1 MRGKL
6 FVTQQLGL
14 LLWGMCFFFATPIP
28 AQVDF
33 DPLPSPVGDETV
45 LFQEIPSVYSASKY
59 EQKVTEAP
67 SAVTIVTADEIKKY
81 GYRTLADILQSVN
94 GFYVTSDRNYNFLGV
109 RGFHRPGDYN
119 TRILLL
125 MDGHR
130 LNDNIYES
138 AGIGTESVID
148 VDLID
153 RVEIIR
159 GPSSS
164 LYGTNAFFGAINII
178 TKRGRDIQG
187 IEVSTEIG
195 SYDSHL
201 GRFTYGNKF
210 QNGLEWLLSGSVYD
224 SDGQRTLFFKEF
236 NDPSTHNGIA
246 RNVDDDASYRLLT
259 RASFLDF
266 SFQGSYVR
274 RNKTVPTGA
283 FGTVFNSRRNQTVDE
298 RGYADLKY
306 EKQLAY
312 QIGLS
317 ARLYYD
323 RYYYRGDYLYD
334 VSPDVPNRLL
344 NQDATIG
351 EWWGTEV
358 KLTKRLWDAHK
369 FTLGGEYRDNFTQKQ
384 RNYDVNPFT
393 SILDESRSSRIWAF
407 YLQDE
412 FAFWDHF
419 IFNAGFRYDHYDSF
433 GSSINPRLA
442 LIYSFKNTTIK
453 LLYGEAFRAP
463 SAYEQFYAG
472 GGLRANPN
480 LRPEE
485 ITTYELVIE
494 HYFSRSLHASIAG
507 YYYTLDDL
515 ISQIP
520 QTLDSEEVAFSFRN
534 VESIKAMGVEF
545 SLEGRWSSG
554 FESRLSYA
562 LQDTENQDTNRSLTN
577 SPHHLVKLNLII
589 PVIAEK
595 VFAGLD
601 TYYVSARRT
610 LAGNHASD
618 YFTANLTLFTQ
629 QIIKGVEVSLNFHNL
644 FDQRYGD
651 PGAGEHRQDIIE
663 QDGRTF
669 WVKLKYSF

>member
-1 MRGKL
+1 M
-6 FVTQQLGL
+6 
-14 LLWGMCFFFATPIP
+14 WGTFFFFATPIA
-28 AQVDF
+28 AQVDSVA
-33 DPLPSPVGDETV
+33 LSSPVADETA

-67 SAVTIVTADEIKKY
+67 SAVTIITADEIKKS

-109 RGFHRPGDYN
+109 RGFNRPGDYN

-130 LNDNIYES
+130 LNDNVYES

-153 RVEIIR
+153 RIEIIR

-164 LYGTNAFFGAINII
+164 LYGTNAFFGVINVI
-178 TKRGRDIQG
+178 TKRGRDIRG
-187 IEVSTEIG
+187 MEVSTEIG
-195 SYDSHL
+195 SYDSYL

-210 QNGLEWLLSGSVYD
+210 QSGLEWLLSGSVYD
-224 SDGQRTLFFKEF
+224 SDGHRTLFFKEF
-236 NDPSTHNGIA
+236 DKPSTHNGIA

-259 RASFLDF
+259 KASFLDF
-266 SFQGSYVR
+266 SLQGSYIR

-283 FGTVFNSRRNQTVDE
+283 FGTVFNSHLNQTVDE
-298 RGYADLKY
+298 RGYIDLKY
-306 EKQLAY
+306 ENQLAY

-317 ARLYYD
+317 ARFYYD
-323 RYYYRGDYLYD
+323 RFYYRGDYLYD
-334 VSPDVPNRLL
+334 FPSNVL

-351 EWWGTEV
+351 EWWGSEV
-358 KLTKRLWDAHK
+358 KLTKRFWDAHK

-384 RNYDVNPFT
+384 RNYDVNPSRSF
-393 SILDESRSSRIWAF
+393 LNDNRSSRIWAF

-419 IFNAGFRYDHYDSF
+419 ILNAGFRYDHYNSF
-433 GSSINPRLA
+433 GSSVNPRLA

-463 SAYEQFYAG
+463 SAYEQFYEG
-472 GGLRANPN
+472 GGLKANPH

-507 YYYTLDDL
+507 YYYTLDGL
-515 ISQIP
+515 ISQRP
-520 QTLDSEEVAFSFRN
+520 QTLDSEEVVFSFTN
-534 VESIKAMGVEF
+534 DESIEAMGVEF
-545 SLEGRWSSG
+545 FLEGRWPSG
-554 FESRLSYA
+554 VESRISYA
-562 LQDTENQDTNRSLTN
+562 LQDTENQNTHHSLTN
-577 SPHHLVKLNLII
+577 SPHHLVKLNLIV
-589 PVIAEK
+589 PVLAEK

-601 TYYVSARRT
+601 AYYVSARRT

-618 YFTANLTLFTQ
+618 YFTTNLTLFTQ
-629 QIIKGVEVSLNFHNL
+629 QIIKDARVSLSFHNL

-669 WVKLKYSF
+669 WVKLKYGF